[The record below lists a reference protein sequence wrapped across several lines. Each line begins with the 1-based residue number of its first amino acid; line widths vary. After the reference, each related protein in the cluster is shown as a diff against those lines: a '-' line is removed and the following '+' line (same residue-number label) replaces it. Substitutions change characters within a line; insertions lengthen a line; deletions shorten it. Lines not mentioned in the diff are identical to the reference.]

1 MMHLLFNG
9 SFEGCR
15 KSMGYG
21 ESSCDGIDLHFMEDN
36 NADEDDW
43 LRSAP
48 VKFISN
54 DISFRN
60 RLKRFFLRNP
70 STRLGSRI
78 FDLVIKFL
86 LCFLYIIRV
95 ELDDPQS
102 YACGGMDCS
111 VHNLTLPK
119 DSDEMVFSSNA
130 INWHVLVWVRR
141 PLAAWV
147 LQVFLSVVTLVKAC
161 VELYIGSKG
170 ICLTKMTSDGFILE
184 LVCSVPLIA
193 TVFYPPLLI
202 DLYVPSFLHCW
213 LMRRSCQKLFHDLHL
228 TKQRF
233 QTISVTLSQQM
244 LILVVTLACFIFT
257 TICGI
262 QHIQRGS
269 EGKQLSLFESV
280 YFVIVTFST
289 VGYGDISPDTWLGQL
304 FMMFMICFAFAFVPR
319 QIEGITSVWRER
331 KKTGGEYSRN
341 DALGHRHVVVFSSH
355 LTADNVMDFLL
366 EFYAHPKLEEH
377 VVVFVSSDEKDS
389 NLQVILKDPK
399 WVNRVVYIQGSAL
412 KDIDLK
418 RCRIQE
424 ADACFILSPSLCQN
438 REEADEHS
446 ILRSWAVKD
455 FAPDCRQYIQ
465 LFKTEYKIHV
475 TFAEHVVCADEFK
488 YALLANNCLYPGL
501 STLVTLLLHTTTE
514 QIGTDYKEQWQ
525 QVYGRHAG
533 NQVYHI
539 QISKSVFFRSYIG
552 KSFTEASKGAH
563 KRFGVC
569 LVAVLDITKLDP
581 RLQLNPGPEYKL
593 KDTDYCFYIGEF
605 KEEYSKIC
613 HDVSSTPHLQK
624 TDNDKS
630 RKNLDHISEV
640 LEKLLQHELEEE
652 NAEEESVFN
661 NTITFQWGQEI
672 ARRVRN
678 NSEKTNSNNSQ
689 EDLQTDINVNV
700 INSQVDTHSQT
711 DSALPKVLQ
720 IYSDMGQEEFT
731 TGSPPTTL
739 YVGNRRTMCHILK
752 NPRQKCCLKWGEDC
766 EHCSYKNAKD
776 SRWKNQLII
785 MSASQACGG
794 IHNFLVPLR
803 SHYIS
808 MHLLS
813 PIVLLLEND
822 PEDLFLE
829 TICEFPMVYW
839 MKGKITNID
848 HLLLAGIHKS
858 SHFVIVNKESFGE
871 LEETMVDSQTIVAVQ
886 TILKLFPHTNI
897 ITELSQATNIRF
909 MQFQANNEYN
919 RYVSRM
925 EKKLRGGMSS
935 TLSHIFRLPFA
946 SGQVFSASM
955 LDSLLYQTFVKGYLI
970 TFVRLLLG
978 IDAEENSGHLSS
990 IRVRGVTLAQYPTYG
1005 ELYHGV
1011 AATTGEIPF
1020 AIYRTEKSQSQ
1031 SNDLFTNEPQITMK
1045 KLFKLDGKERLNNN
1059 GNNQSFKK
1067 KTVRPSFPKQP
1078 FMGKDT
1084 EHSDI
1089 GDLIRNRLKNL
1100 GMNPNDYTDD
1110 EDQDVISYVI
1120 LNPTPKRKLR
1130 LGDIVYVIQPSSM
1143 NAIPSKKGWSTIK
1156 TSLMRSFSSGK
1167 STGLKTSTQRLF
1179 AESQNQTIPESPND
1193 QGIHFEAKPKKQ
1205 RRKSDPNAPRRM
1217 SRFTVE
1223 AISNVPETS
1232 LSKEDLNSASGS
1244 SVIKD
1249 KFY

>member
-1 MMHLLFNG
+1 M
-9 SFEGCR
+9 S
-15 KSMGYG
+15 
-21 ESSCDGIDLHFMEDN
+21 DQ
-36 NADEDDW
+36 
-43 LRSAP
+43 
-48 VKFISN
+48 
-54 DISFRN
+54 
-60 RLKRFFLRNP
+60 FFLR
-70 STRLGSRI
+70 
-78 FDLVIKFL
+78 
-86 LCFLYIIRV
+86 
-95 ELDDPQS
+95 
-102 YACGGMDCS
+102 CS
-111 VHNLTLPK
+111 V
-119 DSDEMVFSSNA
+119 NA
-130 INWHVLVWVRR
+130 L
-141 PLAAWV
+141 
-147 LQVFLSVVTLVKAC
+147 
-161 VELYIGSKG
+161 
-170 ICLTKMTSDGFILE
+170 D
-184 LVCSVPLIA
+184 LI
-193 TVFYPPLLI
+193 
-202 DLYVPSFLHCW
+202 
-213 LMRRSCQKLFHDLHL
+213 RS
-228 TKQRF
+228 
-233 QTISVTLSQQM
+233 IS
-244 LILVVTLACFIFT
+244 IHLACAI
-257 TICGI
+257 ICGI

-269 EGKQLSLFESV
+269 EGKQLS
-280 YFVIVTFST
+280 
-289 VGYGDISPDTWLGQL
+289 
-304 FMMFMICFAFAFVPR
+304 MF
-319 QIEGITSVWRER
+319 
-331 KKTGGEYSRN
+331 
-341 DALGHRHVVVFSSH
+341 
-355 LTADNVMDFLL
+355 
-366 EFYAHPKLEEH
+366 EEH

-514 QIGTDYKEQWQ
+514 KIGTDYKEQWQ

-539 QISKSVFFRSYIG
+539 QISKSVFFRSYIH
-552 KSFTEASKGAH
+552 KSFTEASKDAH

-720 IYSDMGQEEFT
+720 IYNDMGQEEFT

-955 LDSLLYQTFVKGYLI
+955 LDSLLYQTFGKGYLI

-1031 SNDLFTNEPQITMK
+1031 SND
-1045 KLFKLDGKERLNNN
+1045 GKERVNNN

-1078 FMGKDT
+1078 FLGKDT

-1143 NAIPSKKGWSTIK
+1143 NAVPSKKGWSTIK
-1156 TSLMRSFSSGK
+1156 TSLMRSFK
-1167 STGLKTSTQRLF
+1167 
-1179 AESQNQTIPESPND
+1179 SQNQTILESPKD

-1205 RRKSDPNAPRRM
+1205 RRKSDPNAPRRL

-1244 SVIKD
+1244 SGIKD